1 VAHIVKLSL
10 DGPQSAFNLGR
21 FEAWL
26 RKSSS
31 VDDSV
36 SLRLVDDENSG
47 ALGGAEYIEIVCE
60 VLSTVTAIVSAYGA
74 WKLSRRDTPELVI
87 VIDHRPA
94 VRVLDGSAVEIES
107 LGLES
112 AADDGDGDGSGG
124 GGGHAD
130 GGPGAAPA

>member
-1 VAHIVKLSL
+1 MAHIVKLSL
-10 DGPQSAFNLGR
+10 DGPQSAFHLGR

-31 VDDSV
+31 LDDGV
-36 SLRLVDDENSG
+36 SLRLVDDESSG

-60 VLSTVTAIVSAYGA
+60 VLSTVAAIVSTYVA

-87 VIDHRPA
+87 VIDQRPA
-94 VRVLDGSAVEIES
+94 VRVLDGSAVEIDS

-112 AADDGDGDGSGG
+112 ADAADDGDSDGDDR
-124 GGGHAD
+124 AD
-130 GGPGAAPA
+130 GGHGAAPA